1 MAQTDVDWYRF
12 DVGYQRLTRDNA
24 EMFFATIFDI
34 DYADGYARGDLA
46 IYVFNSAGELVL
58 IGTDS
63 NIADD
68 QPTGLSGADNHDLTR
83 GSAGTRDPFIGVAEL
98 IEGEYFVAISNQS
111 HIPVQLDQFGAA
123 NSTNPLLRLEPIDSV
138 RRIAEDRIG
147 GFSRSTYDAPIVP
160 TLFDPATSVVPFTL
174 NDVVMYSITGNS
186 LDIANPFT
194 GRDYGKISDIDIA
207 FQDLA
212 FRANGELF
220 GFSMPGSIAAGDF
233 DDSYAYF
240 RINSE
245 TGALT
250 NLGTTGLQT
259 FHATVNPN
267 PQNLPFDQ
275 FVVVDSN
282 DGFSVLG
289 TTFFDNSLGFA
300 IGNRPINRD
309 IGAGQ
314 LNDYYQ
320 NILYGFSPQTGQFIN
335 APGCPTVAR

>member
-1 MAQTDVDWYRF
+1 
-12 DVGYQRLTRDNA
+12 
-24 EMFFATIFDI
+24 
-34 DYADGYARGDLA
+34 
-46 IYVFNSAGELVL
+46 

-83 GSAGTRDPFIGVAEL
+83 GSAGNRDPFIGVAEL
-98 IEGEYFVAISNQS
+98 PEGEYYVAISNQS
-111 HIPVQLDQFGAA
+111 QIPVQLDQCGSA

-147 GFSRSTYDAPIVP
+147 GFARSTFDEPIIP

-194 GRDYGKISDIDIA
+194 GRDFGRIGDLNIS

-220 GFSMPGSIAAGDF
+220 GFSMPGSIGAGDF

-250 NLGTTGLQT
+250 NVGTTGLQT
-259 FHATVNPN
+259 FHAEVNPD
-267 PQNLPFDQ
+267 PQNLPFDA
-275 FVVVDSN
+275 FVVVNSN
-282 DGFSVLG
+282 DAFQVFG

-314 LNDYYQ
+314 RNDYYQ

-335 APGCPTVAR
+335 APGVPNRGTVTIGGVQIDERANG